1 VNFKNFNIFKNFRHF
16 PSINLKEKSFLIHN
30 QQFFS
35 QFFSLNPFF
44 EIFHSINIK
53 KNPIRCLQQRTSYL
67 LSSGLCSFLCFLQKD
82 IDGKISINSII
93 FLNKKINDN
102 ASHWMKF
109 KRVKKKVKEIFFLG
123 CWEEKLLA
131 IFNLCR

>member
-1 VNFKNFNIFKNFRHF
+1 MSEFEEFKYFQKFQTF
-16 PSINLKEKSFLIHN
+16 SIYEPQTKPFLFHN
-30 QQFFS
+30 QHFFS
-35 QFFSLNPFF
+35 QFFCLIPFWDF
-44 EIFHSINIK
+44 PFYKYK

-93 FLNKKINDN
+93 LNKKINDN

-109 KRVKKKVKEIFFLG
+109 KRVKKKVREIFFLG